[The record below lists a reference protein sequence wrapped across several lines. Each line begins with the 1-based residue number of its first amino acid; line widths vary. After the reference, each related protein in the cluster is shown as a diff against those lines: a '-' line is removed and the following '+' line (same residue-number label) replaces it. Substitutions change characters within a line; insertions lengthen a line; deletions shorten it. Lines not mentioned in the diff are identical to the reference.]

1 MNFQFENL
9 SAFIEMAGHGPY
21 VWAAYGVSVAVLI
34 WLLLRPISQKREVL
48 RQIAR
53 ELKRKEN
60 ISES

>member
-1 MNFQFENL
+1 MSFQFENL
-9 SAFIEMAGHGPY
+9 SAFLEMAGHGPY
-21 VWAAYGVSVAVLI
+21 VWAAYGVSAVVLI

-60 ISES
+60 IPES